1 MKRNREAGQSIL
13 LVAFAL
19 TVLLGMMG
27 LAVDFGYLR
36 HTQTRLQSAA
46 DSAAIAGAGNV
57 PLGATGVD
65 TAANAA
71 AATNG
76 FTLTTTASGCTP
88 AVGEIAVN
96 FPPCYLPAAQDPNN
110 GKAGIVEAVLT
121 QSTPT
126 MFARI
131 FGINSVNITARAE
144 AIYDAHPNCV
154 YSLDPS
160 AKWSF
165 MNSGDTFIASCGV
178 VVESSSG
185 FGSNGGNGALKCAGS
200 SGSLQVPIIAVN
212 GGNTGCSVV
221 SPPVYSSLGAAAVPN
236 PPDPLSYVTAPT
248 AGSCGST
255 TSSPYTGYP
264 GTGSGANATG
274 LVISGTATLNPG
286 VYCGG
291 IQLNSGASVTFG
303 AGTYILSAATSN
315 GSRKALGLTINDGVT
330 ASGTGVTFYNT
341 QGGQAGQAGQFDI
354 ECLTSS
360 GSVSLSAPTSGSL
373 KGILFYQDPTNTY
386 DAVVEGQGGSTPTV
400 LNGAIYLPGNSG
412 ATSDPTLGYYYSN
425 GSSLSLYQI
434 LISKDVC
441 LPNPNNGNAPCPGNG
456 NSTNPAG
463 LVAHQCGGPIVLN
476 SNYSSLT
483 GGSPI
488 KSKSGTLVE

>member
-96 FPPCYLPAAQDPNN
+96 FPPCYLPSTQDPNN
-110 GKAGIVEAVLT
+110 GKSGYVEAVLT
-121 QSTPT
+121 QSAPT

-144 AIYDAHPNCV
+144 ALYNAHPNCIF
-154 YSLDPS
+154 STDPS
-160 AKWSF
+160 GSGAF
-165 MNSGDTFIASCGV
+165 QDSGDTFIASCGV
-178 VVESSSG
+178 VVESTD
-185 FGSNGGNGALKCAGS
+185 NHALKCTGSVNLQLPFMGVAGGDQACPS
-200 SGSLQVPIIAVN
+200 FL
-212 GGNTGCSVV
+212 T
-221 SPPVYSSLGAAAVPN
+221 PPVYQNLGQAVVPN
-236 PPDPLSYVTAPT
+236 PADPLSFLTAPSFT
-248 AGSCGST
+248 SGSCGSS
-255 TSSPYTGYP
+255 TSSPYTGF
-264 GTGSGANATG
+264 GGSGSGKNATG
-274 LVISGTATLNPG
+274 LVISTTVTLNPG
-286 VYCGG
+286 TYCGG
-291 IQLNSGASVTFG
+291 IQLNSGANVTFT
-303 AGTYILSAATSN
+303 AGTYILAAATNKN
-315 GSRKALGLTINDGVT
+315 GTSLGLTINDGAT
-330 ASGTGVTFYNT
+330 AAGTGLTFYNT
-341 QGGQAGQAGQFDI
+341 QGGQPGAPGQIDI
-354 ECLTSS
+354 ECLATS
-360 GSVSLSAPTSGSL
+360 GNVSLSAPTSGTY
-373 KGILFYQDPTNTY
+373 KGILLYQDPNNTF
-386 DAVVEGQGGSTPTV
+386 DAVVDGQGGTTATV
-400 LNGAIYLPGNSG
+400 INGAIYLPGNSG
-412 ATSDPTLGYYYSN
+412 TTSDPQLGYYYSN
-425 GSSLSLYQI
+425 TSSQYQI
-434 LISKDVC
+434 IISKDVC

-456 NSTNPAG
+456 SNNPAG
-463 LVAHQCGGPIVLN
+463 LRSHQCGGSIIVN
-476 SNYSSLT
+476 ANYSSLT

>member
-96 FPPCYLPAAQDPNN
+96 FPPCYLPSSQDPNN

-144 AIYDAHPNCV
+144 AIYNAHPNCIF
-154 YSLDPS
+154 STDPS
-160 AKWSF
+160 GSGAF
-165 MNSGDTFIASCGV
+165 DDSGDTFLAACGV
-178 VVESSSG
+178 VVESTDAH
-185 FGSNGGNGALKCAGS
+185 ALKCTGSVTFQLPFMGVAG
-200 SGSLQVPIIAVN
+200 GDQACPPFLH
-212 GGNTGCSVV
+212 
-221 SPPVYSSLGAAAVPN
+221 PPVYENLGQAAIPSPA
-236 PPDPLSYVTAPT
+236 DPLSFLTPPSFT
-248 AGSCGST
+248 SGTCGTT

-264 GTGSGANATG
+264 GTGSGSNATG
-274 LVISGTATLNPG
+274 LTISGTATLNPG

-291 IQLNSGASVTFG
+291 IQLNSGASVTFN
-303 AGTYILSAATSN
+303 AGTYILAAATTN
-315 GSRKALGLTINDGVT
+315 ASRNALGLTINSGAN
-330 ASGTGVTFYNT
+330 ASGTGLTFYNT
-341 QGGQAGQAGQFDI
+341 QGGQPGQAGQFDI
-354 ECLTSS
+354 LCQQS
-360 GSVSLSAPTSGSL
+360 GSGGNISLSAPTSGTY
-373 KGILFYQDPTNTY
+373 KGILLYQDPNNTY
-386 DAVVEGQGGSTPTV
+386 NAVVEGQGGTTPTV
-400 LNGAIYLPGNSG
+400 LNGAIYLPGTSG
-412 ATSDPTLGYYYSN
+412 TTSQPQLGYYYSDA
-425 GSSLSLYQI
+425 SSQYQI
-434 LISKDVC
+434 IVTRDVC
-441 LPNPNNGNAPCPGNG
+441 LPNPNNGNAPCPAGN
-456 NSTNPAG
+456 NANQNNPNG
-463 LVAHQCGGPIVLN
+463 LRAHQCGGTIVVN
-476 SNYSSLT
+476 SNYNSLT